1 MRLLVVD
8 DNSNNTKLL
17 EAILTPYGECES
29 VEGGKAAILAFEKAW
44 NDWRPFSFIFLD
56 IMMPEMDGEQVL
68 ANIRETEQNKNINDL
83 HRVKIIMVSAHSDEA
98 SFNRCIQSGCDDFIV
113 KPFNKE
119 IIIKKLIKH
128 GANDNLTKQ
137 I

>member
-1 MRLLVVD
+1 MRILIVD

-29 VEGGKAAILAFEKAW
+29 VEGGKEAILAFEKAW

-68 ANIRETEQNKNINDL
+68 ANIRELEQNKNINHH
-83 HRVKIIMVSAHSDEA
+83 HRAKIVMVSAHSDEELF
-98 SFNRCIQSGCDDFIV
+98 SRCVQSGCEDYIV
-113 KPFNKE
+113 KPFDKDT
-119 IIIKKLIKH
+119 IFKKLIKL
-128 GANDNLTKQ
+128 GSNDIVRKQ
-137 I
+137 A

>member
-1 MRLLVVD
+1 MRLLIVD
-8 DNSNNTKLL
+8 DNRKNAKLL
-17 EAILTPYGECES
+17 EAILTSYGECES

-68 ANIRETEQNKNINDL
+68 VNIRETEQNKNINDR

-98 SFNRCIQSGCDDFIV
+98 LFSRCVQSGCDDFIV
-113 KPFNKE
+113 KPFDKNT
-119 IIIKKLIKH
+119 ITKKLIKH
-128 GANDNLTKQ
+128 GFDDHPENK
-137 I
+137 

>member
-8 DNSNNTKLL
+8 DNPKNAKLL

-29 VEGGKAAILAFEKAW
+29 VESGKAAILAFEKAW

-83 HRVKIIMVSAHSDEA
+83 HRAKIIMVSAHSDEA

-128 GANDNLTKQ
+128 GANGNLTKQ

>member
-1 MRLLVVD
+1 MRLLIVD
-8 DNSNNTKLL
+8 DNPKNAKLL
-17 EAILTPYGECES
+17 KAILSPYGECES

-68 ANIRETEQNKNINDL
+68 ANIRKTEQNKNINHH
-83 HRVKIIMVSAHSDEA
+83 HRAKIIMFSARSDEDL
-98 SFNRCIQSGCDDFIV
+98 FNRCVQRGCNDFII
-113 KPFNKE
+113 KSFNKDT
-119 IIIKKLIKH
+119 IFKKLVI
-128 GANDNLTKQ
+128 